1 MSDVKR
7 LYGNAVRRRRLELG
21 WTQETLAEKAE
32 LHRTYV
38 ADVER
43 GVRNISL
50 ENIIKLT
57 HALELTL
64 ASFFSNYFIENLA
77 GEDETNF

>member
-1 MSDVKR
+1 MSNVKE
-7 LYGNAVRRRRLELG
+7 LYGDAVRKRRYELG
-21 WTQETLAEKAE
+21 WSQEKLAERAE

-50 ENIIKLT
+50 VNIIKLT
-57 HALELTL
+57 HALELTP
-64 ASFFSNYFIENLA
+64 AEFFTDYFSQDWDN
-77 GEDETNF
+77 DK

>member
-1 MSDVKR
+1 MNDVKAF
-7 LYGNAVRRRRLELG
+7 YGRGIRQRRHELG
-21 WTQETLAEKAE
+21 WSQEGLAEKAG

-43 GVRNISL
+43 GKRNISL

-57 HALELTL
+57 EALGLTPGE
-64 ASFFSNYFIENLA
+64 FFTRYYTIAQGTES
-77 GEDETNF
+77 

>member
-1 MSDVKR
+1 MGDIKKF
-7 LYGNAVRRRRLELG
+7 YGRGIRQRRHELG
-21 WTQETLAEKAE
+21 WSQEKLAEKAG

-43 GVRNISL
+43 GKRNISL

-57 HALELTL
+57 EALGLTPGE
-64 ASFFSNYFIENLA
+64 FFTHYYAVARERGA
-77 GEDETNF
+77 